1 MPEFSESGGAISE
14 ASVVDAEGKLRVT
27 FPDDYRSFL
36 LRVNGGRP
44 DPALFVHRAFDD
56 EEDGQDQKSE
66 VEMLYTVGDQK
77 GGFNH
82 YDLVTMN
89 LHFRSELDMPVNWL
103 AIGLYDELDVLLLSV
118 SDNDPGAVFAWSFIE
133 GGYEEDR
140 VDRIAGSFDNFLKML
155 DS

>member
-14 ASVVDAEGKLRVT
+14 ASVVDAEGKLRVN

-44 DPALFVHRAFDD
+44 DSALFVNRAFDD
-56 EEDGQDQKSE
+56 EEDEQDQKSE

-89 LHFRSELDMPVNWL
+89 LHFRSELDMPANWL
-103 AIGLYDELDVLLLSV
+103 AIGLYDEMDVLLLSV
-118 SDNDPGAVFAWSFIE
+118 SGNDSGAVFGWSFIE

-140 VDRIAGSFDNFLKML
+140 VDRIADSFDDFLRLL
-155 DS
+155 DG